1 MNLVEWRRNL
11 KRLHELVVLGGSDPH
26 VGVDDRSLAHCLT
39 ADVLLSVL
47 VPEGAVDLQAP
58 PGGRG
63 VEAGDGGG
71 VIVFV

>member
-1 MNLVEWRRNL
+1 MNFSQDIFLSHNEFGGMEKEL

-47 VPEGAVDLQAP
+47 VPEGAVDL
-58 PGGRG
+58 
-63 VEAGDGGG
+63 
-71 VIVFV
+71 